1 MRRGGTTHFRR
12 SVGDRK
18 EFSPQWSGQTSRI
31 GAAWEERRWRGGSKV
46 TEPGEGFAGV
56 RRLFAYVNADGL
68 EPRNA
73 CGPAGCATLLT
84 YCELLPAHVDSL
96 WRIERTHPPDLVG
109 GRFGTSPWRIASA
122 LRDYGVPRALGV
134 NRLREL
140 REAIADR
147 NPVLCVIQNEP
158 GLFGMRAGAHWLVA
172 HAYDRDGIYVTNFGP
187 HHHVPWARFE
197 ALWSGAIARLAR
209 VKFRGVTCALR
220 ALPTAAP
227 AVVTP

>member
-1 MRRGGTTHFRR
+1 MASWI
-12 SVGDRK
+12 SVAD
-18 EFSPQWSGQTSRI
+18 
-31 GAAWEERRWRGGSKV
+31 
-46 TEPGEGFAGV
+46 PGEGFAGV

-84 YCELLPAHVDSL
+84 HCELLPATVDSL
-96 WRIERTHPPDLVG
+96 RRVERTHPPDLLG

-122 LRDYGVPRALGV
+122 LRDYGVPHVQAV

-140 REAIADR
+140 KDAIADR

-172 HAYDRDGIYVTNFGP
+172 HAYDRDGVYVTNFGQV
-187 HHHVPWARFE
+187 HQVPWARFE

-220 ALPTAAP
+220 ALPTVAP
-227 AVVTP
+227 AVATP

>member
-1 MRRGGTTHFRR
+1 MAGWIT
-12 SVGDRK
+12 
-18 EFSPQWSGQTSRI
+18 
-31 GAAWEERRWRGGSKV
+31 V

-56 RRLFAYVNADGL
+56 RSLFAYGNGDSL
-68 EPRNA
+68 SPYNA

-96 WRIERTHPPDLVG
+96 HRIERTHPPDLIG
-109 GRFGTSPWRIASA
+109 GRLGTTPWRIASA
-122 LRDYGVPRALGV
+122 LRAYGAPHVAAV
-134 NRLREL
+134 NRLRDL
-140 REAIADR
+140 KEAIADR

-172 HAYDRDGIYVTNFGP
+172 HAYDRDGVYVTNFGR
-187 HHHVPWARFE
+187 HHVPWERFE

-209 VKFRGVTCALR
+209 VKFRGVTCAMR
-220 ALPTAAP
+220 ALPTVTPTP